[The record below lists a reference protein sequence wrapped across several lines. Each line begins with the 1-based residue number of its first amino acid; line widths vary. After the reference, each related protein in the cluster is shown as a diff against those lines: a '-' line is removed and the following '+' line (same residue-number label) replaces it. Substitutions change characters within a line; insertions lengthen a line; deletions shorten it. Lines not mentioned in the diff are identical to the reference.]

1 MVAWAVC
8 PGEETIAAYAEARLS
23 GVERD
28 ELESH
33 LDTCSSCQELVVAL
47 AKLSAPAAPDGE
59 PHAADLASSLGR
71 YVLLARL
78 GAGGMGVVYAAYD
91 PELDRRVAVKVL
103 RRARAGAALRDEARA
118 IARLAHP
125 NVIAVHDVGEA
136 DGEVFVAMEHVDGVT
151 VREWLRTPRRPPEIL
166 DVFAQAG
173 RGLAAAHRV
182 GLVHRDVK
190 PSNII
195 LGQDGR
201 ARVLDFGLAR
211 TDREGEEPGIAG
223 TPAYMAPEQR
233 RGETVDGRA
242 DQYAFCVALAEAL
255 GDQGVPDRVSRALRR
270 GRSER
275 AADRFPSMDDLLAEL
290 APPPVRV
297 RRWVLTTLLLLASL
311 GAVVLLFTR
320 DRGVDAC
327 ARAGE
332 PLEGEW
338 GDEQHAA
345 VRAAFV
351 ATALPFAPAVASST
365 IAQLDA
371 WGARWRAQATA
382 TCRATMIDRV
392 EPVAVHA
399 LRQSC
404 LDQLVV
410 QLRSIVAL
418 ALRPDAEVIARADA
432 LAASLPSPERCAD
445 LAGLGALPPL
455 PPAEGARAQ
464 LGAIRAQLATY
475 EAALL
480 AGRATETRAEL
491 LALEARAAKA
501 GYEPLHARTELLV
514 GRLEISQA
522 HYTEGIAALHAAAR
536 TATAARDLE
545 TLAAAWI
552 ELAQALGNDLRTA
565 DEAEL
570 FDGYAAALLGQLP
583 DRDTLA
589 LDLALARCNR
599 NVTASQATEVAS
611 HCTTAIALAEH
622 ATPPRREVANAARI
636 RLGHFQRLEGKP
648 AESLATLRT
657 AISEA
662 VAIHGP
668 QHPEVALGHY
678 ALGIALI
685 AQDEFATGIA
695 ELRASLEIR
704 EVAFPGGN
712 LQVAESLVGLGDA
725 LGASGKHADAVTAL
739 ERGLAMLDAIHQGE
753 SAHAVNAHIL
763 IGMSLEELERIDD
776 AITHYLRAS
785 DIADRSLQHR
795 ENLVAMGL
803 RSAARL
809 EAARDRVAESVPYL
823 ERAIRVLERGK
834 AAPLDLGKTQFALG
848 QALSALPRERDRA
861 RATIAAARASLVL
874 AGTSATEELTAL
886 EAFVRAA
893 KL

>member
-1 MVAWAVC
+1 MVAWVVC

-33 LDTCSSCQELVVAL
+33 LDTCSICQELVVAL
-47 AKLSAPAAPDGE
+47 AKLSVPVAAAGEAQDPAIAGY
-59 PHAADLASSLGR
+59 LGR

-103 RRARAGAALRDEARA
+103 RRARAGQQLREEARA

-136 DGEVFVAMEHVDGVT
+136 DGEVFVAMEHVEGVT
-151 VREWLRTPRRPPEIL
+151 VREWLRTPRPPLEIL

-195 LGQDGR
+195 LGADGR

-211 TDREGEEPGIAG
+211 AEHDDDEPMVAG
-223 TPAYMAPEQR
+223 TPAYMAPEQK
-233 RGETVDGRA
+233 RGEAVDGRA

-255 GDQGVPDRVSRALRR
+255 GAQGLTDRVSRALRR
-270 GRSER
+270 GQAER
-275 AADRFPSMDDLLAEL
+275 AEDRFPTMEALLAEL

-297 RRWVLTTLLLLASL
+297 RRWVIATLLLLAGL
-311 GAVVLLFTR
+311 GTAVVVLAR
-320 DRGVDAC
+320 DRTADPC
-327 ARAGE
+327 ARAGAAIAV
-332 PLEGEW
+332 EW
-338 GDEQHAA
+338 GDEEHAA
-345 VRAAFV
+345 LRAAFA
-351 ATALPFAPAVASST
+351 ATALPFAPGAAAST
-365 IAQLDA
+365 VDQLDA
-371 WGARWRAQATA
+371 WGIRWRAQANA
-382 TCRATMIDRV
+382 TCRATMIDKV
-392 EPVAVHA
+392 QPVAVHT

-410 QLRSIVAL
+410 QLRSVVAL
-418 ALRPDAEVIARADA
+418 ALAPDAEVIARAST
-432 LAASLPSPERCAD
+432 LAASLPAPERCAD
-445 LAGLGALPPL
+445 IAALGALPPL
-455 PPAEGARAQ
+455 PPAEGARAEIDAMRAE
-464 LGAIRAQLATY
+464 LAIY

-480 AGRATETRAEL
+480 AGRATETRAAI
-491 LALEARAAKA
+491 LALRVRAAKA
-501 GYEPLHARTELLV
+501 GYGPLHARTELLV
-514 GRLEISQA
+514 GRLEISSA
-522 HYTEGIAALHAAAR
+522 HYAEGIAALHVAAR

-552 ELAQALGNDLRTA
+552 ELSQALGNDVRTY
-565 DEAEL
+565 DEAVL
-570 FDGYAAALLGQLP
+570 FDGYAEALLAQLP
-583 DRDTLA
+583 DRDAHA
-589 LDLALARCNR
+589 LELALARCNR
-599 NVTASQATEVAS
+599 NVTAAQAAEVAAQCS
-611 HCTTAIALAEH
+611 AAIALAER
-622 ATPPRREVANAARI
+622 ATPPRREVANTARV
-636 RLGHFQRLEGKP
+636 RLGHFQRLQGNT
-648 AESLATLRT
+648 AEALTTLRA
-657 AISEA
+657 AIAEA

-685 AQDEFATGIA
+685 AQDDFAAGIA
-695 ELRASLEIR
+695 ELRASLAIR
-704 EVAFPGGN
+704 EVAFSGGN
-712 LQVAESLVGLGDA
+712 LQIAESLIGLGDA
-725 LGASGKHADAVTAL
+725 LGASGAHVEAVAVL
-739 ERGLAMLDAIHQGE
+739 ERGLAMLEAVHQGA

-763 IGMSLEELERIDD
+763 IGMSLEEIDRVDD
-776 AITHYLRAS
+776 AIAHDVRAA

-809 EAARDRVAESVPYL
+809 EASRDHVAEAVPYL
-823 ERAIRVLERGK
+823 ERAVRALERGK

-874 AGTSATEELTAL
+874 ASAAAEIATLD
-886 EAFVRAA
+886 AFVRTA

>member
-1 MVAWAVC
+1 MVAWVVC
-8 PGEETIAAYAEARLS
+8 PGEETIAAYAEARLA
-23 GVERD
+23 GAERD

-33 LDTCSSCQELVVAL
+33 LDTCSICQELVVAL
-47 AKLSAPAAPDGE
+47 AKLSAPAAAAGDTRE
-59 PHAADLASSLGR
+59 PEIAGYLGR

-103 RRARAGAALRDEARA
+103 RRARAGELLRDEARA

-136 DGEVFVAMEHVDGVT
+136 DGEVFVAMEHVEGVT
-151 VREWLRTPRRPPEIL
+151 VREWLRTPRSPLEIL

-173 RGLAAAHRV
+173 RGLAAAHGV

-195 LGQDGR
+195 LGADGR

-211 TDREGEEPGIAG
+211 SDRGDGEPEVAG
-223 TPAYMAPEQR
+223 TPAYMAPEQK
-233 RGETVDGRA
+233 RGEAVDGRA

-255 GDQGVPDRVSRALRR
+255 GGQAVSDRVSRALKR

-275 AADRFPSMDDLLAEL
+275 AADRYPSMEALLAEL
-290 APPPVRV
+290 APSPVRV
-297 RRWVLTTLLLLASL
+297 WRWAIAMLIVVAALGVALVLVA
-311 GAVVLLFTR
+311 R
-320 DRGVDAC
+320 DRSVDAC

-332 PLEGEW
+332 PI
-338 GDEQHAA
+338 AA
-345 VRAAFV
+345 VWGPSHQSALRAAFG
-351 ATALPFAPAVASST
+351 ATALPFAPATAAST
-365 IAQLDA
+365 IDQLDA
-371 WGARWRAQATA
+371 WATRWRAQADA

-392 EPVAVHA
+392 QPVAVHT

-410 QLRSIVAL
+410 QLRSVVAL
-418 ALRPDAEVIARADA
+418 ALTPDAEVIARAGA

-445 LAGLGALPPL
+445 IAALGALPPL
-455 PPAEGARAQ
+455 PPAESARADID
-464 LGAIRAQLATY
+464 AMRAELAVH

-480 AGRATETRAEL
+480 AGRARDARPAI
-491 LALEARAAKA
+491 LALRDRAAKA
-501 GYEPLHARTELLV
+501 GYGPLHARAELLV
-514 GRLEISQA
+514 GRLEVAAA
-522 HYTEGIAALHAAAR
+522 HYAEGIAALHTAAR

-552 ELAQALGNDLRTA
+552 ELTQALGNDLRTY

-570 FDGYAAALLGQLP
+570 FAGYAEALVAQLP
-583 DRDTLA
+583 DRDAHALQLA
-589 LDLALARCNR
+589 MARCNR
-599 NVTASQATEVAS
+599 NVTAAQAAEIAAQ
-611 HCTTAIALAEH
+611 CTAAIAFAER
-622 ATPPRREVANAARI
+622 AVPPRRDVANAARI
-636 RLGHFQRLEGKP
+636 RLGHFQRLQAKP
-648 AESLATLRT
+648 AEALATIRA
-657 AISEA
+657 AITEA

-668 QHPEVALGHY
+668 QHPNVALGHY

-685 AQDEFATGIA
+685 AQDDFAAGIA
-695 ELRASLEIR
+695 ALQTSLAIR

-712 LQVAESLVGLGDA
+712 VQVAESLIGLGDA
-725 LGASGKHADAVTAL
+725 LGASGKHPDAVAAL
-739 ERGLAMLDAIHQGE
+739 ERGLAMLEAVRQSE

-763 IGMSLEELERIDD
+763 IGMSLEELQRIDD
-776 AITHYLRAS
+776 AVAHYVRAA

-809 EAARDRVAESVPYL
+809 EASRDRIAESVPYL
-823 ERAIRVLERGK
+823 ERAVRVLERGK
-834 AAPLDLGKTQFALG
+834 AAPHDLGKTQFALG

-861 RATIAAARASLVL
+861 RAMIAAARASLVL
-874 AGTSATEELTAL
+874 AGAAAELATLD
-886 EAFVRAA
+886 AFVREHG
-893 KL
+893 L

>member
-1 MVAWAVC
+1 MVAWPVC
-8 PGEETIAAYAEARLS
+8 PGEETIAAYAEARLA

-33 LDTCSSCQELVVAL
+33 LDTCSICQELVVAL
-47 AKLSAPAAPDGE
+47 AKLSAPIAGGGE
-59 PHAADLASSLGR
+59 SKEPEIAGYLGR

-103 RRARAGAALRDEARA
+103 RRARAGDQLREEARA

-136 DGEVFVAMEHVDGVT
+136 DGEVFVAMEHVEGVT
-151 VREWLRTPRRPPEIL
+151 VREWLREARPPLEIL

-195 LGQDGR
+195 LGADGR

-211 TDREGEEPGIAG
+211 SDRDAEEPVVAG
-223 TPAYMAPEQR
+223 TPAYMAPEQK

-255 GDQGVPDRVSRALRR
+255 GGQGMTDRVSRALRR
-270 GRSER
+270 GQSER
-275 AADRFPSMDDLLAEL
+275 AEERFSVMEELLAEL
-290 APPPVRV
+290 APAPVRV
-297 RRWVLTTLLLLASL
+297 RRWVIAMLVVVAAL
-311 GAVVLLFTR
+311 GIALVLVAR
-320 DRGVDAC
+320 DRSADAC

-332 PLEGEW
+332 PLAAEW
-338 GDEQHAA
+338 GAPQHAA
-345 VRAAFV
+345 LRTAFA
-351 ATALPFAPAVASST
+351 ATALPFAPGVATST
-365 IAQLDA
+365 IEQLDA
-371 WGARWRAQATA
+371 WGTRWRAQADA

-392 EPVAVHA
+392 QPVSVHT

-410 QLRSIVAL
+410 QLHSVVAL
-418 ALRPDAEVIARADA
+418 ALRPDPEVVARASA
-432 LAASLPSPERCAD
+432 LATSLPSPERCAD
-445 LAGLGALPPL
+445 IAALGALPPL
-455 PPAEGARAQ
+455 PPAEGARAEIEAMRAE
-464 LGAIRAQLATY
+464 LAIY

-480 AGRATETRAEL
+480 AGRARETRAAILGLRE
-491 LALEARAAKA
+491 RAAQA
-501 GYEPLHARTELLV
+501 GYGPLHARAELLV
-514 GRLEISQA
+514 GRLEISSA
-522 HYTEGIAALHAAAR
+522 HYTEGIAALHVAAR

-552 ELAQALGNDLRTA
+552 ELSQALGNDLRSY
-565 DEAEL
+565 DEAVL
-570 FDGYAAALLGQLP
+570 FDGYAEALVAQLP
-583 DRDTLA
+583 DRDANELELA
-589 LDLALARCNR
+589 FARCNR
-599 NVTASQATEVAS
+599 NVTSAQAADVAA
-611 HCTTAIALAEH
+611 HCSAAIALAEH
-622 ATPPRREVANAARI
+622 AAPPRREVANSARV
-636 RLGHFQRLEGKP
+636 RLGHFQRLQGKT
-648 AESLATLRT
+648 AEALATLRAAVT
-657 AISEA
+657 EA

-668 QHPEVALGHY
+668 QHPEVAIAHY
-678 ALGIALI
+678 SLGIALI
-685 AQDEFATGIA
+685 AQDDFAAGIA
-695 ELRASLEIR
+695 ELQTALAMR

-712 LQVAESLVGLGDA
+712 VQVAESLIGLGDA
-725 LGASGKHADAVTAL
+725 LGASGKNAESVASL
-739 ERGLAMLDAIHQGE
+739 ERGLAMLAAVHQSE

-763 IGMSLEELERIDD
+763 IGMSLEEIERIDD
-776 AITHYLRAS
+776 AVTHYVRAA

-809 EAARDRVAESVPYL
+809 EASRDHVAESVPYL
-823 ERAIRVLERGK
+823 ERAVRVLERGK

-848 QALSALPRERDRA
+848 QALSELPRERDRA
-861 RATIAAARASLVL
+861 RAMIAAARASLVL
-874 AGTSATEELTAL
+874 AGAAPELATLD
-886 EAFVRAA
+886 AFVRERWR
-893 KL
+893 